1 MRTLFL
7 GAIALA
13 SASTLA
19 ACAGTG
25 MNSDAQEFAQLQ
37 TSCESRGGVFIS
49 SGRMTGRPGLDNLCK
64 FNGAATTPP
73 GFERN

>member
-1 MRTLFL
+1 MRTLVL
-7 GAIALA
+7 GALALA
-13 SASTLA
+13 TASSLA
-19 ACAGTG
+19 ACAGG
-25 MNSDAQEFAQLQ
+25 MNSDATEFAQLQ

-49 SGRMTGRPGLDNLCK
+49 SGRLTGRAGLDNVCK